1 MCTCASETERGSDTL
16 SPCSSQK
23 PLHVRSGAEMSPQ
36 HRTMTELRGEGD
48 ERKLEGETQKGN
60 RHLKHRRC
68 LTRYREQSGA
78 KVFTP
83 PSFHLVDTGML
94 LNVSALMT
102 EN

>member
-1 MCTCASETERGSDTL
+1 MFVTEASSCQIWRRNEPAASHHDRATG
-16 SPCSSQK
+16 
-23 PLHVRSGAEMSPQ
+23 
-36 HRTMTELRGEGD
+36 GEGD

-60 RHLKHRRC
+60 RHLKHGRC

-78 KVFTP
+78 PVFTP

-94 LNVSALMT
+94 PNVSALMT